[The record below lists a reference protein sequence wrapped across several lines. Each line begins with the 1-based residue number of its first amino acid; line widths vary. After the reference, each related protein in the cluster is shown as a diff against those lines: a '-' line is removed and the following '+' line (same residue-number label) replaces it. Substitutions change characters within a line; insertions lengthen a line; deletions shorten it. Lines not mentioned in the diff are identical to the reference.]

1 MKTLLRI
8 LGIWSLLAAMI
19 AFAIDATKSM
29 AASEWV
35 STPLGEYWYKLH
47 PASLNTLQAAIE
59 RHVHPYLWD
68 PVVFTVLQAPA
79 WVFFGVLGILLY
91 LLGRPRRRI
100 EVFSN

>member
-1 MKTLLRI
+1 
-8 LGIWSLLAAMI
+8 MI

-29 AASEWV
+29 AGGEWV
-35 STPLGEYWYKLH
+35 NTPLGEYWYKLH

-68 PVVFTVLQAPA
+68 PVVFTILQAPA